1 MVKHE
6 QMPVSAQWTDLTSA
20 QRSNARCLRCSVARS
35 ASGMNR
41 LEWLLAHVGPYVES
55 VDP

>member
-20 QRSNARCLRCSVARS
+20 QTLKRALS
-35 ASGMNR
+35 ALQRGPIGMDR
-41 LEWLLAHVGPYVES
+41 LEWLLAHVGPYVER